1 MATVGINHMG
11 VNMKKQIIVCIVFIV
26 VTIAAFIGGAY
37 SGVYLFASMKG
48 TTMFENTVVETSLLL
63 PAMKNLDKGEYEKA
77 RQSLKVSIDSG
88 IVTLDSLAEV
98 VGEKE
103 QELAC
108 KILSSIAKQREEY
121 PIEDQQLDP
130 EYETIISDILDKWR
144 TCRD

>member
-1 MATVGINHMG
+1 
-11 VNMKKQIIVCIVFIV
+11 MKKQIIVCIVFIV

-48 TTMFENTVVETSLLL
+48 TTMFEDAVVETSLLL

-77 RQSLKVSIDSG
+77 RQSLQVSIDSG
-88 IVTLDSLAEV
+88 IVAIDSLTEV

-103 QELAC
+103 QEFAC
-108 KILSSIAKQREEY
+108 KIISSIAKHRAEY
-121 PIEDQQLDP
+121 PVSDQQLSQ
-130 EYETIISDILDKWR
+130 EYGTLISDILDKWR